1 MSWRTVVISKPSKLD
16 LKMGYLVVRDSEST
30 VRIHISEIS
39 VLIVETT
46 NSSITTALL
55 SELIK
60 NKIKVIFCDEKKNPS
75 SELVA
80 YYGCHNSSLKIKSQ
94 IKWQEENKKKVWTSV
109 VSEKIYQQ
117 AKNLDFF
124 NLPEQASML
133 YGYIDE
139 LKCYDETN
147 REGHAAKVY
156 FNALFGKEFSRSD
169 ECPVNAALNYGYSLI
184 LSCVNREIVSSGYL
198 TQLGIFHDNMFNSF
212 NLGCDLMEPF
222 RPVIDKKVKEMDNTT
237 FETEEKREI
246 QTILNNEFVID
257 GKRQTLIN
265 TIKIYT
271 KSVLEAI
278 ETGDTSLI
286 KYRENEI

>member
-16 LKMGYLVVRDSEST
+16 LKMGYLVVRDSENS
-30 VRIHISEIS
+30 VRLHISEIS

-80 YYGCHNSSLKIKSQ
+80 YYGCHNSSLKIKNQ
-94 IKWQEENKKKVWTSV
+94 INWQEKNKKKVWTSV
-109 VSEKIYQQ
+109 VTEKIYQQ

-139 LKCYDETN
+139 IKFYDETN

-169 ECPVNAALNYGYSLI
+169 ECPINAALNYGYSLV
-184 LSCVNREIVSSGYL
+184 LSCVNREIVHCGYL

-222 RPVIDKKVKEMDNTT
+222 RPVIDKMVKEMNCST
-237 FETEEKREI
+237 FETEEKRTL

-286 KYRENEI
+286 KYCENEL